1 MISILEKFDIIAR
14 YSKNTKFIL
23 DFKLVHCQA
32 DFDGFVGVQSE
43 ALRGQQSFA
52 LNSNR
57 LGEQS
62 FALNSNRL
70 GEQSFALN
78 SNRQNRIDRVLA
90 IDVQKKIS
98 GFKPEF

>member
-14 YSKNTKFIL
+14 YSKNTKSIL

-62 FALNSNRL
+62 FALNSNR
-70 GEQSFALN
+70 
-78 SNRQNRIDRVLA
+78 QNRIDRVLA